1 MQFTGTKTMNIG
13 LMLLLSNNSYDNHGI
28 HDNIVLPD
36 ITILKIS
43 LRYRLSWHFDIMIN
57 DDIVILPNSSTY
69 KGLHLQYHDQDQEE
83 VLSFPSSS
91 LYVVHPL

>member
-1 MQFTGTKTMNIG
+1 M
-13 LMLLLSNNSYDNHGI
+13 LLSNNTYDNHGI

-57 DDIVILPNSSTY
+57 DNIVILPNSR
-69 KGLHLQYHDQDQEE
+69 LHILEACLLVFANSILVANQEA
-83 VLSFPSSS
+83 L
-91 LYVVHPL
+91 

>member
-1 MQFTGTKTMNIG
+1 M
-13 LMLLLSNNSYDNHGI
+13 LLSNNSYDNHGI

-57 DDIVILPNSSTY
+57 DNIVILPNSSMY
-69 KGLHLQYHDQDQEE
+69 DICIIR
-83 VLSFPSSS
+83 S
-91 LYVVHPL
+91 LCSILKEP

>member
-1 MQFTGTKTMNIG
+1 M
-13 LMLLLSNNSYDNHGI
+13 LLSNNSYDNHGI

-57 DDIVILPNSSTY
+57 DNIVILPNSTTEIWNIALEWLLRVMWNRFIKIAY
-69 KGLHLQYHDQDQEE
+69 K
-83 VLSFPSSS
+83 LSQISRSQRLFLKEFS
-91 LYVVHPL
+91 H

>member
-1 MQFTGTKTMNIG
+1 MNIG
-13 LMLLLSNNSYDNHGI
+13 LMLQNLNALSNNSSNNHSI

-57 DDIVILPNSSTY
+57 DNIVILPNSNTHTHTHACIRTHASLSYT
-69 KGLHLQYHDQDQEE
+69 KAIGCE
-83 VLSFPSSS
+83 VW
-91 LYVVHPL
+91 